1 MTPRFTRHFNILC
14 IPSASEVTLTK
25 IFSSILNG
33 FFNLGFAEN
42 VKRTADI
49 ITASTIEVYK
59 RISLEKLPIP
69 SKFHYTFNLRDVSK
83 VFQGILMVK
92 NATIRDEQ
100 QASRLWLHE
109 VSRVFYDRLINE
121 EDRKWFKEMAMDLL
135 GRRFST
141 RQQYEDLFDKNRV
154 VFSDIMRLEMGKE
167 YEEIKDFKKLIK
179 TLEGK
184 QDDYNYENASTKMF
198 LVFFDDCIDHIMRLL
213 RILRQPRGNAML
225 IGVGGSGK

>member
-1 MTPRFTRHFNILC
+1 
-14 IPSASEVTLTK
+14 
-25 IFSSILNG
+25 
-33 FFNLGFAEN
+33 
-42 VKRTADI
+42 
-49 ITASTIEVYK
+49 
-59 RISLEKLPIP
+59 
-69 SKFHYTFNLRDVSK
+69 
-83 VFQGILMVK
+83 MVK